1 MKDRIPNLWD
11 KVFPSISSWLS
22 NAGGALGKWI
32 STIPNIFKTEINNT
46 LKDLSPELKG
56 QIKKALGWT
65 GFATGGHIVG
75 PGTGT
80 SDSIPAMLSN
90 GEYVVKANAVK
101 ALGVDTLDKINQADR
116 MKFATGG
123 LVGKADGGYIDRNN
137 PEYWDARRRYIMH
150 KNEYLWLLAERFLPY
165 QPPGTT
171 LNDFAQQIIASNKN
185 PNSGNPSKLSI
196 GEHVFIPGIS
206 YPPKSGEPLKPFKKK
221 KPLFVPGGSEIKLS
235 ESHVGQ
241 GGGGI
246 GGGLFGFGPRFYA
259 NGGMV
264 GYAGGGR
271 VKRDGIPNP
280 FIDPMGW
287 LQGLVNGIY
296 AGGGNPSGY
305 LDSTAAKGIK
315 TGAKSTL
322 GFYKDYIFD
331 PSDPVDYAM
340 AFVPGGKIIKRGAK
354 VAKDIAKGTSI
365 ATGTAKELVKAKLF
379 ASSVNVPTVEEIL
392 KNRKPND
399 FTIFKQFK
407 EILGSMNVA
416 PEIEVALDAM
426 TTSSKYMGAS
436 VNNRGVRKGVEVPLQ
451 KFSGHF
457 MGPDGSQVGKFSTKM
472 FKNPATGKS
481 ILQDV
486 HIELDSKYHGKGIG
500 KNFTLQAM
508 ELFKKAG
515 VNEINIDAGLSHG
528 GAAWA
533 KAGFKFSKRPWD
545 VLARAQFIA
554 KYIKDENLQK
564 VIKQLES
571 KFSRNKYISPMD
583 ILNLKKIVSPAMV
596 KKIGKK
602 SEEAYLDDIGGY
614 GMMLDDFIPTSVI
627 DELPKNVKPTIGN
640 LIMYGSN
647 WEGFKTLNKA
657 KGGLAIPRFKT
668 GGYVGAMPRFG
679 DGGLANL
686 HPGEYV
692 FQKSAVDRIGAA
704 NLSAANQT
712 GTWGGDSVYNTY
724 SVNVNVSSNSNPND
738 IANTVVRE
746 IRRLDDRA
754 MRSNRR

>member
-1 MKDRIPNLWD
+1 MVKPQYSFVDRLQIQKLREGEYNRFSQKYLRG
-11 KVFPSISSWLS
+11 KEFETLNELS
-22 NAGGALGKWI
+22 LELAKKQLG
-32 STIPNIFKTEINNT
+32 T
-46 LKDLSPELKG
+46 DLSS
-56 QIKKALGWT
+56 A
-65 GFATGGHIVG
+65 
-75 PGTGT
+75 
-80 SDSIPAMLSN
+80 
-90 GEYVVKANAVK
+90 
-101 ALGVDTLDKINQADR
+101 
-116 MKFATGG
+116 
-123 LVGKADGGYIDRNN
+123 
-137 PEYWDARRRYIMH
+137 
-150 KNEYLWLLAERFLPY
+150 
-165 QPPGTT
+165 
-171 LNDFAQQIIASNKN
+171 
-185 PNSGNPSKLSI
+185 SI
-196 GEHVFIPGIS
+196 GEHSLYPQSRQSAIQALAQRFGIS
-206 YPPKSGEPLKPFKKK
+206 SDRYHYESNPHDLLSYFGSHDVNGIGDTSSTKFSDYLESLKMRIMKGHFVTRVDKSSDYMSKFPKFAERFS
-221 KPLFVPGGSEIKLS
+221 
-235 ESHVGQ
+235 
-241 GGGGI
+241 GGGI
-246 GGGLFGFGPRFYA
+246 
-259 NGGMV
+259 
-264 GYAGGGR
+264 
-271 VKRDGIPNP
+271 VKRNGPPNP

-287 LQGLVNGIY
+287 LQGLINGMF

-305 LDSTAAKGIK
+305 LDNTAAKGIQ

-331 PSDPVDYAM
+331 PSNPVDYAM
-340 AFVPGGKIIKRGAK
+340 ALVPGSKIIKKGVK
-354 VAKDIAKGTSI
+354 VAKDISKGTSI
-365 ATGTAKELVKAKLF
+365 TTDTAKELVKAKLF

-399 FTIFKQFK
+399 FTVFKQFK
-407 EILGSMNVA
+407 EILDSMNVA
-416 PEIEVALDAM
+416 PEVDVALDTM
-426 TTSSKYMGAS
+426 KTSRKYLGAS
-436 VNNRGVRKGVEVPLQ
+436 VNNRGVRKGVETPVEG
-451 KFSGHF
+451 FYGHF
-457 MGPDGSQVGKFSTKM
+457 IGPDGSEVGKFSTKM

-583 ILNLKKIVSPAMV
+583 ILNLKKIVSPEMV

-602 SEEAYLDDIGGY
+602 SEDAYLDDIGGY

-657 KGGLAIPRFKT
+657 KGGLIDKYAN
-668 GGYVGAMPRFG
+668 GGYVMPSPEPPPTQFANGGMVPKAAIGGMLLNGKFFGGFSNGGMVPAYLAQGGFAMGTDTVPAM
-679 DGGLANL
+679 LT
-686 HPGEYV
+686 PGEFV
-692 FQKSAVDRIGAA
+692 IKKSAVDRIGSSTLNQINRYADGGLVGGTSTDLA
-704 NLSAANQT
+704 N
-712 GTWGGDSVYNTY
+712 SVYNNTY
-724 SVNVNVSSNSNPND
+724 EINVNVRSDANPD
-738 IANTVVRE
+738 QIARAVLTQIKQIDNHRVRGSV
-746 IRRLDDRA
+746 I
-754 MRSNRR
+754 